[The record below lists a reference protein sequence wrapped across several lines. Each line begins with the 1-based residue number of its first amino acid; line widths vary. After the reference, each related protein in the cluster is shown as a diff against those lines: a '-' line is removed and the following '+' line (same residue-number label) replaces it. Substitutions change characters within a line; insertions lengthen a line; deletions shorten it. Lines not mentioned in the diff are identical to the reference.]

1 MNQSKTFADLA
12 LAEPLLR
19 ALGAAG
25 LVTPTP
31 IQAEAIPAL
40 LEGRDMLGIAQTG
53 TGKTAAFG
61 LPLLQHLARR
71 AEGLQPRS
79 VRALILAPTREL
91 AMQIDEELRKFG
103 RFLGIRHALVFGGV
117 GHTPQIRALEK
128 GVDILVATPGRLLD
142 HLDAGVVKLDRVQY
156 LVLDE
161 ADRMLDMGF
170 VRDVMKIVGRLPEE
184 RQSLLFSATMP
195 AEVAQLSKRIL
206 KDPLRVE
213 VTPEVVTVERI
224 DQRLYHVPAGEKR
237 GFLVDLLSDETMRRV
252 IVFTRTKHGAD
263 RVAQHLSK
271 ARIET
276 LALHGNKSQGAR
288 QKALAGFKDGSL
300 RVLVATDIA
309 ARGIDVS
316 DVTHVVNFD
325 LPDEPEAYVHRIG
338 RTARAGREGVAYS
351 LFDAGESQRL
361 KAIERLIRRPIP
373 EVATRYKLHA
383 PSSRPAADSDRGADL
398 QREGRPMPQKSKKNR
413 WRSQQRRRA
422 A

>member
-1 MNQSKTFADLA
+1 MNSSNTFADLA

-31 IQAEAIPAL
+31 IQAQAIPAL
-40 LEGRDMLGIAQTG
+40 IEGRDMLGIAQTG

-61 LPLLQHLARR
+61 LPLLQHLSRR
-71 AEGLQPRS
+71 ADGIQPKS
-79 VRALILAPTREL
+79 VRALVLAPTREL
-91 AMQIDEELRKFG
+91 AIQIDTELRRFG
-103 RFLGIRHALVFGGV
+103 RFLGVRHALVFGGV
-117 GHTPQIRALEK
+117 GHQPQIRALEK

-142 HLDAGVVKLDRVQY
+142 HLDAGAVRLDRVEH

-170 VRDVMKIVGRLPEE
+170 VRDVMKIVDRLPAE

-195 AEVAQLSKRIL
+195 AEIAQLSRRIL
-206 KDPLRVE
+206 KDPVRVE

-224 DQRLYHVPAGEKR
+224 DQRLYPVPAGEKR
-237 GFLVDLLSDETMRRV
+237 GFLVDLLADETMRRV

-263 RVAQHLSK
+263 RVAQHLAK

-309 ARGIDVS
+309 ARGIDVA

-351 LFDAGESQRL
+351 LFDAGEAARL

-373 EVATRYKLHA
+373 EVATRYKTQTPPA
-383 PSSRPAADSDRGADL
+383 RPAADGERGEHGA
-398 QREGRPMPQKSKKNR
+398 REGRPMQQKSKKNR
-413 WRSQQRRRA
+413 WRPQQRRRA

>member
-1 MNQSKTFADLA
+1 MNQSKNFADLA

-71 AEGLQPRS
+71 AEGLQPKS

-142 HLDAGVVKLDRVQY
+142 HLDSGVVKLDRVQY

-383 PSSRPAADSDRGADL
+383 PSSRPVADSDRGADL

>member
-40 LEGRDMLGIAQTG
+40 LDGRDMLGIAQTG

-271 ARIET
+271 VRIET

-383 PSSRPAADSDRGADL
+383 PSSRPAADSDRGGDL